1 MGVKKSVWKQ
11 KNKSHNHGKHKSKGA
26 LKALKAGRV
35 EKHTSS
41 TKKKIE
47 PCKRVKKMQIK
58 QKREHKLL
66 QVLEMKNSV
75 GKQGTSP
82 HLVVIIPLHASVDCT
97 KLERDLL
104 SDEAHHNTLGT
115 SGSIFNYY
123 KQKHRFQ
130 IVTPESDQLD
140 IYLQYTSVADT
151 VVFVVDMNENEPID
165 QQGLLALNTIQ
176 ATGLSSQIFCGQNL
190 SSNYPSTKKHHA
202 VKSFVSKFVDNHG
215 NNSKFQV
222 VDCHTDVDQLLRK
235 ICECKRKGI
244 GMWQKRAFLLADDLQ
259 FDDNIMKVSGYVRN
273 NSLNVNRLVHAV
285 GWGNFRVKRILKVH
299 ENCKYQV
306 KERANNKMQNNV
318 PGEAYKEILPDIK
331 LQCSLKVEADVDP
344 LDCEQTFPT
353 IDELNKADEEYYW
366 MTKKVPVGTSEYQG
380 EWTLAD
386 GEEGKWHE
394 TSDVEDMEDEE
405 DYEEDDDSDEE
416 LDDEY
421 KPQEMDAVTEADGK
435 SVRFNLAA
443 PSESMALDSE
453 MDRIDED
460 ELQRFRD
467 ARSHENFPD
476 EVDTPLEQL
485 ARVRFQKYR
494 GLASFRTSPW
504 DKFENLP
511 MDYARIH
518 NFDNKQHFNRVKKLV
533 KNMECEKKHQVESGC
548 YVTIELEGVDS
559 HVFNVARSSNS
570 PFVLFSLFQ
579 FEQKMSVLNFA
590 IKKIVETEPIKS
602 KDKLVFHVG
611 FRRFTAN
618 PVFSQHTSGNKH
630 KLERYM
636 PTSGVF
642 VATCYAPVTFP
653 PANVLVFRQGK
664 EQEGPIAIG
673 TLLSNDASRIIVKRT
688 VLSGH
693 PFKVNKK
700 SCVVRYMF
708 FNPEDIAYFKEVE
721 LRTKHGRRGNIKY
734 PVGTHGLMKCY
745 FNNTMSNQD
754 TVLMSL
760 YKRVYPSWSYE
771 QLTPQLVSTQQEV
784 AMEEEA
790 ATQQEVT
797 MEE

>member
-1 MGVKKSVWKQ
+1 MGKSVWKQ
-11 KNKSHNHGKHKSKGA
+11 SNKSHNHGRHKSKGA
-26 LKALKAGRV
+26 LKALTAGRV
-35 EKHTSS
+35 EKHVSS
-41 TKKKIE
+41 TKKKIDT
-47 PCKRVKKMQIK
+47 CKRVKKEQIK
-58 QKREHKLL
+58 QKRELKLL
-66 QVLEMKNSV
+66 QVSEMKKSV

-82 HLVVIIPLHASVDCT
+82 HLVVIIPLHASVDCS
-97 KLERDLL
+97 KLKRDLL
-104 SDEAHHNTLGT
+104 PEEAHHNTLGS

-130 IVTPESDQLD
+130 IVTPESDKLD

-165 QQGLLALNTIQ
+165 QQGLLALKTIQ

-190 SSNYPSTKKHHA
+190 FSNYPSTKKHQA
-202 VKSFVSKFVDNHG
+202 VKSFVSKFVENHG

-222 VDCHTDVDQLLRK
+222 VDSQSDLDQLLRK
-235 ICECKRKGI
+235 ICECKRKII
-244 GMWQKRAFLLADDLQ
+244 GMWEKRAFLLADNLQ
-259 FDDNIMKVSGYVRN
+259 FEDNVLKVSGYVRN

-285 GWGNFRVKRILKVH
+285 GWGNFRVKRIVKVH
-299 ENCKYQV
+299 ENCPYSA
-306 KERANNKMQNNV
+306 KEKANKMQNGA
-318 PGEAYKEILPDIK
+318 PGESYEEVSPDTR
-331 LQCSLKVEADVDP
+331 LQCSLDVEAEFDP
-344 LDCEQTFPT
+344 MDADQPRIT
-353 IDELNKADEEYYW
+353 DEELKQAEEEYLY
-366 MTKKVPVGTSEYQG
+366 MKKQVPVGTSAYQS
-380 EWTLAD
+380 EWQLAD
-386 GEEGKWHE
+386 GDEGRWQQ
-394 TSDVEDMEDEE
+394 TSDVEDME
-405 DYEEDDDSDEE
+405 EEDDDEEEEFEDSEEE

-443 PSESMALDSE
+443 PSESMALDS
-453 MDRIDED
+453 DANRIDED

-476 EVDTPLEQL
+476 EVDTPREKL
-485 ARVRFQKYR
+485 ARERFVNYR
-494 GLASFRTSPW
+494 GLDSFRTSPW

-511 MDYARIH
+511 EDYAKIH
-518 NFDNKQHFNRVKKLV
+518 NFDNKQHFNRIKKLV
-533 KNMECEKKHQVESGC
+533 KNMECEKEHQVESGC

-559 HVFNVARSSNS
+559 HLFNVASSSNY
-570 PFVLFSLFQ
+570 PFTLFSLFQ

-602 KDKLVFHVG
+602 RDKHSKLVFHVG
-611 FRRFTAN
+611 FRRFTAS

-630 KLERYM
+630 KMERYM
-636 PTSGVF
+636 PSSGVF
-642 VATCYAPVTFP
+642 VATCFAPVTFP
-653 PANVLVFRQGK
+653 PANVLVFRQGR
-664 EQEGPIAIG
+664 EQEGPICMG
-673 TLLSNDASRIIVKRT
+673 TLLSNDASRVIVKRT

-708 FNPEDIAYFKEVE
+708 FNPEDIEYFKQVE

-745 FNNTMSNQD
+745 FNNSMSNQD

-760 YKRVYPSWSYE
+760 YKRVFPLYDSYD
-771 QLTPQLVSTQQEV
+771 QHTPQLV
-784 AMEEEA
+784 
-790 ATQQEVT
+790 ATQQELA